1 MTSQRISFYR
11 GGSTVLAY
19 ILTLLTL
26 SSILVRAQ
34 SYQPTIA
41 TQTASAFIDGHGLF
55 ILSGVTPSHS
65 LSYQTFMI
73 DLSVSW
79 NTNSPVYKPLS
90 IGPLQSYSPSAISA
104 DGDKWFTMVKGVG
117 QVYDIRTD
125 KWTQIST
132 NTNTNTNTNNTMEQL
147 WGRGAATDPVTGL
160 IYIPFAFPNGNS
172 SYSMLKVNL
181 TDGSIASDN
190 TTQTLQTQDQY
201 AVAWSTPLR
210 SLVYVGEDGAY
221 TYNST
226 NGWKLF
232 STPPKGTLPLGSCL
246 VPANGGSQMIL
257 FGGYSKTTNVTL
269 GDIYILDVATST
281 WKMGPSVPIPDR
293 RQTPACAVS
302 NDHFIAWGGNA
313 AVGND
318 VVAPAN
324 MTLVYNLKTNTW
336 TTEYVVPPP
345 ETVHAA
351 GGSVSKAVVASTVV
365 AIVMVLLLVVG
376 GVIVYRRRSRRS
388 GPCVTKSPA
397 PCTLLTPP
405 VPPPKNRAR
414 NSQHKRDRSSAAT
427 VVGQVEAKHK
437 GEIGTK
443 TVGLGADGSRPFPQ
457 RPKSCAK
464 VTESKGIA
472 YNSQYLCAPPV
483 YVSPH
488 SYSSR
493 EEQPAS
499 MEVEGTVTDVIRLY
513 IDE

>member
-1 MTSQRISFYR
+1 
-11 GGSTVLAY
+11 
-19 ILTLLTL
+19 
-26 SSILVRAQ
+26 
-34 SYQPTIA
+34 
-41 TQTASAFIDGHGLF
+41 
-55 ILSGVTPSHS
+55 
-65 LSYQTFMI
+65 MI

-79 NTNSPVYKPLS
+79 NTHSPAYKPLS

-125 KWTQIST
+125 KWTQIFT
-132 NTNTNTNTNNTMEQL
+132 NTNTNTNSTMEQL

-160 IYIPFAFPNGNS
+160 IHIPFAFPNGNS

-190 TTQTLQTQDQY
+190 ITQMMRTQDQY
-201 AVAWSTPLR
+201 AVAWSAPLR
-210 SLVYVGEDGAY
+210 SLVYVAEDGVY

-226 NGWKLF
+226 NGWKSF

-246 VPANGGSQMIL
+246 VAANGGSQMIL
-257 FGGYSKTTNVTL
+257 FGGYSKTTNVTS

-281 WKMGPSVPIPDR
+281 WKVGPSVPIPDR

-302 NDHFIAWGGNA
+302 NDQFIAWGGNA

-318 VVAPAN
+318 VVAPVN

-336 TTEYVVPPP
+336 TTEYVVPP

-351 GGSVSKAVVASTVV
+351 GGSVSKAVVASAVV
-365 AIVMVLLLVVG
+365 ASVLVLLLVVG

-388 GPCVTKSPA
+388 GPCVTKSPV
-397 PCTLLTPP
+397 PCTRITPP

-414 NSQHKRDRSSAAT
+414 NGQHKRDRSSGAT
-427 VVGQVEAKHK
+427 VVGQVEAKYK
-437 GEIGTK
+437 GDMGTR
-443 TVGLGADGSRPFPQ
+443 TVGLGADGARPFPQ

-464 VTESKGIA
+464 VMESRRIA
-472 YNSQYLCAPPV
+472 YNSQYLAPPV
-483 YVSPH
+483 YPH
-488 SYSSR
+488 SYSSF
-493 EEQPAS
+493 EQPAS
-499 MEVEGTVTDVIRLY
+499 MEVEGTVTDVIKLY